1 MNMTVRFQ
9 NKVEIVLG
17 TIDAAG
23 HDKVDVN
30 FISGPSAI
38 YRGNSKACA
47 AHCRIGPSVVL

>member
-1 MNMTVRFQ
+1 MTTRFQ

-30 FISGPSAI
+30 AISGLSAI
-38 YRGNSKACA
+38 YPGNSKVCV
-47 AHCRIGPSVVL
+47 AHCRIGPSVAL